1 MKQNVKTTTFAPLLY
16 SNIQKKKQK
25 LLQINLK
32 VLQMDMAMQ

>member
-16 SNIQKKKQK
+16 SNIQKKQK
-25 LLQINLK
+25 SLQVNLK